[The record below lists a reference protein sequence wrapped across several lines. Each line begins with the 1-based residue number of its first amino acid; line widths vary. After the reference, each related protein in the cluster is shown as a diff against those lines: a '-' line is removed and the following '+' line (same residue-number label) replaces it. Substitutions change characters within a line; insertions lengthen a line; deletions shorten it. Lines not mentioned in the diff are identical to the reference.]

1 MMRGERENFFSREK
15 KFSLSPRAPLSLSRK
30 AEKLFIYLYQP
41 VSENKKRELPFSET
55 PFSLRGFQCL
65 RHSHEAEYQSEDGA
79 GLDDTEHHQIVGKTL
94 VALGEGNTAAGG
106 AFALKDG

>member
-1 MMRGERENFFSREK
+1 MTEAAQQQGTRLTTMRRRRKFF
-15 KFSLSPRAPLSLSRK
+15 FTTNGTII
-30 AEKLFIYLYQP
+30 FIYLYLP

>member
-1 MMRGERENFFSREK
+1 MK
-15 KFSLSPRAPLSLSRK
+15 KITKNKVLFPLSPRPSLPFKKSGETFYLPLPARVGNRAK
-30 AEKLFIYLYQP
+30 
-41 VSENKKRELPFSET
+41 NKKSELPFSET

-106 AFALKDG
+106 AFALEDG